1 MNQVHRLLAE
11 AMTDPRVAACED
23 CIAGKVLTEIRPG
36 VFVLEIKHDITC
48 PFFRAL
54 DNN

>member
-1 MNQVHRLLAE
+1 MNEVHRLLAQ
-11 AMTDPRVAACED
+11 AMTDPRVAACQD
-23 CIAGKVLTEIRPG
+23 CIARKELTEIRPG
-36 VFVLEIKHDITC
+36 IYTLEIKHNPTC